1 MKIKFKAI
9 IAALGIISIISP
21 SIYAVT
27 NIEYNFKPAKAK
39 YKVILDGQSYQ
50 IPDSISFDE
59 GNVNIDTEFLKQN
72 LQVAS
77 DMTDSIEYSNGTLTY
92 LGNFIQTTV
101 SNEYVPIVGNTG
113 LLQSNID
120 YDILKNYFEKN
131 ELGSK
136 LHDKA
141 VEYIEKLQSEEDES
155 KIKEYT
161 SIVNNFNEEIRRINN
176 LKVENIQKD
185 LISTIPCLGV
195 NYNELEN
202 IEYNPDDDSVSISLE
217 PTYYLYSIIFRD
229 LRVLSMRYNIN
240 NSDDYVYVPDFDKD
254 TYTYTIKLD
263 DSVPDNATITT
274 SSVGYMNSILEQE
287 NLEDSDLN
295 ISVQDDTIQLV
306 NGMGTAT
313 VKVVYDMYASLGE
326 YADTSFTTNPEREY
340 TIYFTKYD
348 FIKGDLDRNGAVNS
362 DDAAIA
368 LDLYRYG
375 NVSDEDLQIGD
386 MDENGLINSDDAA
399 LILDVYRYGKYG
411 K

>member
-50 IPDSISFDE
+50 IPNSISFDE
-59 GNVNIDTEFLKQN
+59 GKVNIDTEFLKQN

-92 LGNFIQTTV
+92 LGKFIQTTV

-202 IEYNPDDDSVSISLE
+202 IGYNPDDDSVSISLE

-263 DSVPDNATITT
+263 DNVPDNATITT

-375 NVSDEDLQIGD
+375 NVSAEDLQIGD

-399 LILDVYRYGKYG
+399 LILDVYRYGY
-411 K
+411 

>member
-59 GNVNIDTEFLKQN
+59 GNVNINTEFLKQN

-195 NYNELEN
+195 NYNELKN

-399 LILDVYRYGKYG
+399 LILDVYRYGY
-411 K
+411 

>member
-50 IPDSISFDE
+50 IPNSISFDE
-59 GNVNIDTEFLKQN
+59 GKVNIDTEFLKQN

-176 LKVENIQKD
+176 LKVENIQKK
-185 LISTIPCLGV
+185 LILTIPCLGV
-195 NYNELEN
+195 NYNELKN
-202 IEYNPDDDSVSISLE
+202 IGYNPDDDSVSISLE

-399 LILDVYRYGKYG
+399 LILDVYRYGY
-411 K
+411 

>member
-50 IPDSISFDE
+50 IPNSISFDE

-77 DMTDSIEYSNGTLTY
+77 DMTDYIEYSNGTLTY

-399 LILDVYRYGKYG
+399 LILDVYRYGY
-411 K
+411 

>member
-59 GNVNIDTEFLKQN
+59 GNVNINTEFLKQN

-399 LILDVYRYGKYG
+399 LILDVYRYGY
-411 K
+411 

>member
-59 GNVNIDTEFLKQN
+59 GNVNINTEFLKQN

-176 LKVENIQKD
+176 LKVENIQKK
-185 LISTIPCLGV
+185 LILTIPCLGV

-399 LILDVYRYGKYG
+399 LILDVYRYGY
-411 K
+411 

>member
-59 GNVNIDTEFLKQN
+59 GNVNINTEFLKQN

-77 DMTDSIEYSNGTLTY
+77 DMTDYIEYSNGTLTY

-176 LKVENIQKD
+176 LKVENIQKK
-185 LISTIPCLGV
+185 LILTIPCLGV
-195 NYNELEN
+195 NYNELKN
-202 IEYNPDDDSVSISLE
+202 IGYNPDDDSVSISLE

-399 LILDVYRYGKYG
+399 LILDVYRYGY
-411 K
+411 

>member
-50 IPDSISFDE
+50 IPNSISFDE
-59 GNVNIDTEFLKQN
+59 GNVNINTEFLKQN

-202 IEYNPDDDSVSISLE
+202 IGYNPDDDSVSISLE

-399 LILDVYRYGKYG
+399 LILDVYRYGY
-411 K
+411 

>member
-50 IPDSISFDE
+50 IPNSISFDE
-59 GNVNIDTEFLKQN
+59 GKVNIDTEFLKQN

-195 NYNELEN
+195 NYNELKN

-399 LILDVYRYGKYG
+399 LILDVYRYGY
-411 K
+411 

>member
-59 GNVNIDTEFLKQN
+59 GNVNINTEFLKQN

-77 DMTDSIEYSNGTLTY
+77 DMTDYIEYSNGTLTY

-176 LKVENIQKD
+176 LKVENIQKK
-185 LISTIPCLGV
+185 LILTIPCLGV

-399 LILDVYRYGKYG
+399 LILDVYRYGY
-411 K
+411 

>member
-50 IPDSISFDE
+50 IPNSISFDE
-59 GNVNIDTEFLKQN
+59 GKVNIDTEFLKQN

-77 DMTDSIEYSNGTLTY
+77 DMTDYIEYSNGTLTY

-120 YDILKNYFEKN
+120 YDTLKNYFEKN

-176 LKVENIQKD
+176 LKVENIQKK
-185 LISTIPCLGV
+185 LILTIPCLGV
-195 NYNELEN
+195 NYNELKN
-202 IEYNPDDDSVSISLE
+202 IGYNPDDDSVSISLE

-399 LILDVYRYGKYG
+399 LILDVYRYGY
-411 K
+411 

>member
-50 IPDSISFDE
+50 IPNSISFDE
-59 GNVNIDTEFLKQN
+59 GKVNIDTEFLKQN

-77 DMTDSIEYSNGTLTY
+77 DMTDYIEYSNGTLTY

-176 LKVENIQKD
+176 LKVENIQKK
-185 LISTIPCLGV
+185 LILTIPCLGV
-195 NYNELEN
+195 NYNELKN
-202 IEYNPDDDSVSISLE
+202 IGYNPDDDSVSISLE

-386 MDENGLINSDDAA
+386 MDQNGLINSDDAA
-399 LILDVYRYGKYG
+399 LILDVYRYGY
-411 K
+411 

>member
-59 GNVNIDTEFLKQN
+59 GKVNIDTEFLKQN

-77 DMTDSIEYSNGTLTY
+77 DMTDYIEYSNGTLTY

-176 LKVENIQKD
+176 LKVENIQKK
-185 LISTIPCLGV
+185 LILTIPCLGV
-195 NYNELEN
+195 NYNELKN
-202 IEYNPDDDSVSISLE
+202 IGYNPDDDSVSISLE

-399 LILDVYRYGKYG
+399 LILDVYRYGY
-411 K
+411 

>member
-50 IPDSISFDE
+50 IPNSISFDE
-59 GNVNIDTEFLKQN
+59 GKVNIDTEFLKQN

-77 DMTDSIEYSNGTLTY
+77 DMTDYIEYSNGTLTY

-176 LKVENIQKD
+176 LKVENIQKK
-185 LISTIPCLGV
+185 LILTIPCLGV
-195 NYNELEN
+195 NYNELKN
-202 IEYNPDDDSVSISLE
+202 IGYNPDDDSVSISLE

-399 LILDVYRYGKYG
+399 LILDVYRYGY
-411 K
+411 

>member
-59 GNVNIDTEFLKQN
+59 GNVNINTEFLKQN

-195 NYNELEN
+195 NYNELKN
-202 IEYNPDDDSVSISLE
+202 IGYNPDDDSVSISLE

-399 LILDVYRYGKYG
+399 LILDVYRYGY
-411 K
+411 

>member
-50 IPDSISFDE
+50 IPNSISFDE
-59 GNVNIDTEFLKQN
+59 GKVNIDTEFLKQN

-399 LILDVYRYGKYG
+399 LILDVYRYGY
-411 K
+411 

>member
-50 IPDSISFDE
+50 IPNSISFDE
-59 GNVNIDTEFLKQN
+59 GNVNINTEFLKQN

-176 LKVENIQKD
+176 LKVENIQKK
-185 LISTIPCLGV
+185 LILTIPCLGV
-195 NYNELEN
+195 NYNELKN
-202 IEYNPDDDSVSISLE
+202 IGYNPDDDSVSISLE

-399 LILDVYRYGKYG
+399 LILDVYRYGK
-411 K
+411 

>member
-50 IPDSISFDE
+50 IPNSISFDE
-59 GNVNIDTEFLKQN
+59 GKVNIDTEFLKQN

-77 DMTDSIEYSNGTLTY
+77 DMTDYIEYSNGTLTY

-120 YDILKNYFEKN
+120 YDIIKNYFEKN

-141 VEYIEKLQSEEDES
+141 VEYIEKLQSEEDKS

-176 LKVENIQKD
+176 LKVENIQKK
-185 LISTIPCLGV
+185 LILTIPCLGV
-195 NYNELEN
+195 NYNELKN
-202 IEYNPDDDSVSISLE
+202 IGYNPDDDSVSISLE

-399 LILDVYRYGKYG
+399 LILDVYRYGY
-411 K
+411 

>member
-59 GNVNIDTEFLKQN
+59 GNVNINTEFLKQN

-202 IEYNPDDDSVSISLE
+202 IGYNPDDDSVSISLE

-263 DSVPDNATITT
+263 DNVPDNATITT

-375 NVSDEDLQIGD
+375 NVSAEDLQIGD

-399 LILDVYRYGKYG
+399 LILDVYRYGY
-411 K
+411 

>member
-59 GNVNIDTEFLKQN
+59 GKVNIDTEFLKQN

-195 NYNELEN
+195 NYNELKN
-202 IEYNPDDDSVSISLE
+202 IGYNPDDDSVSISLE

-399 LILDVYRYGKYG
+399 LILDVYRYGY
-411 K
+411 

>member
-50 IPDSISFDE
+50 IPNSISFDE
-59 GNVNIDTEFLKQN
+59 GKVNIDTEFLKQN

-77 DMTDSIEYSNGTLTY
+77 DMTDYIEYSNGTLTY

-141 VEYIEKLQSEEDES
+141 VEYIEKLQSEEDKS

-176 LKVENIQKD
+176 LKVENIQKK
-185 LISTIPCLGV
+185 LILTIPCLGV
-195 NYNELEN
+195 NYNELKN
-202 IEYNPDDDSVSISLE
+202 IGYNPDDDSVSISLE

-399 LILDVYRYGKYG
+399 LILDVYRYGY
-411 K
+411 

>member
-50 IPDSISFDE
+50 IPNSISFDE
-59 GNVNIDTEFLKQN
+59 GKVNIDTEFLKQN
-72 LQVAS
+72 SQVAS

-399 LILDVYRYGKYG
+399 LILDVYRYGY
-411 K
+411 

>member
-50 IPDSISFDE
+50 IPNSISFDE
-59 GNVNIDTEFLKQN
+59 GNVNINTEFLKQN

-176 LKVENIQKD
+176 LKVENIQKK
-185 LISTIPCLGV
+185 LILTIPCLGV
-195 NYNELEN
+195 NYNELKN
-202 IEYNPDDDSVSISLE
+202 IGYNPDDDSVSISLE

-399 LILDVYRYGKYG
+399 LILDVYRYGY
-411 K
+411 

>member
-59 GNVNIDTEFLKQN
+59 GNVNINTEFLKQN

-202 IEYNPDDDSVSISLE
+202 IGYNPDDDSVSISLE

-399 LILDVYRYGKYG
+399 LILDVYRYGY
-411 K
+411 

>member
-59 GNVNIDTEFLKQN
+59 GNVNINTEFLKQN

-77 DMTDSIEYSNGTLTY
+77 DMTDYIEYSNGTLTY

-176 LKVENIQKD
+176 LKVENIKKK
-185 LISTIPCLGV
+185 LILTIPCLGV
-195 NYNELEN
+195 NYNELKN
-202 IEYNPDDDSVSISLE
+202 IGYNPDDDSVSISLE

-399 LILDVYRYGKYG
+399 LILDVYRYGY
-411 K
+411 

>member
-59 GNVNIDTEFLKQN
+59 GNVNINTEFLKQN

-176 LKVENIQKD
+176 LKVENIQKK
-185 LISTIPCLGV
+185 LILTIPCLGV
-195 NYNELEN
+195 NYNELKN
-202 IEYNPDDDSVSISLE
+202 IGYNPDDDSVSISLE

-326 YADTSFTTNPEREY
+326 YADTSFTINPEREY

-399 LILDVYRYGKYG
+399 LILDVYRYGY
-411 K
+411 

>member
-1 MKIKFKAI
+1 
-9 IAALGIISIISP
+9 
-21 SIYAVT
+21 
-27 NIEYNFKPAKAK
+27 
-39 YKVILDGQSYQ
+39 
-50 IPDSISFDE
+50 
-59 GNVNIDTEFLKQN
+59 
-72 LQVAS
+72 
-77 DMTDSIEYSNGTLTY
+77 
-92 LGNFIQTTV
+92 
-101 SNEYVPIVGNTG
+101 
-113 LLQSNID
+113 
-120 YDILKNYFEKN
+120 
-131 ELGSK
+131 
-136 LHDKA
+136 
-141 VEYIEKLQSEEDES
+141 
-155 KIKEYT
+155 
-161 SIVNNFNEEIRRINN
+161 
-176 LKVENIQKD
+176 
-185 LISTIPCLGV
+185 
-195 NYNELEN
+195 
-202 IEYNPDDDSVSISLE
+202 
-217 PTYYLYSIIFRD
+217 
-229 LRVLSMRYNIN
+229 MRYNIN

-399 LILDVYRYGKYG
+399 LILDVYRYGY
-411 K
+411 

>member
-59 GNVNIDTEFLKQN
+59 GNVNINTEFLKQN

-176 LKVENIQKD
+176 LKVENIQKK
-185 LISTIPCLGV
+185 LILTIPCLGV
-195 NYNELEN
+195 NYNELKN
-202 IEYNPDDDSVSISLE
+202 IGYNPDDDSVSISLE

-399 LILDVYRYGKYG
+399 LILDVYRYGY
-411 K
+411 

>member
-59 GNVNIDTEFLKQN
+59 GNVNINTEFLKQN

-176 LKVENIQKD
+176 LKVENIQKK
-185 LISTIPCLGV
+185 LILTIPCLGV
-195 NYNELEN
+195 NYNELKN
-202 IEYNPDDDSVSISLE
+202 IGYNPDDDSVSISLE

-287 NLEDSDLN
+287 NLEDYDLN

-399 LILDVYRYGKYG
+399 LILDVYRYGY
-411 K
+411 

>member
-50 IPDSISFDE
+50 IPNSISFDE
-59 GNVNIDTEFLKQN
+59 GKVNIDTEFLKQN

-92 LGNFIQTTV
+92 LGKFIQTTV

-136 LHDKA
+136 LHDKV

-176 LKVENIQKD
+176 LKVENIQKK
-185 LISTIPCLGV
+185 LILTIPCLGV
-195 NYNELEN
+195 NYNELKN
-202 IEYNPDDDSVSISLE
+202 IGYNPDDDSVSISLE

-240 NSDDYVYVPDFDKD
+240 NSDDYIYVPDFDKD

-326 YADTSFTTNPEREY
+326 YADTSFTTNPEKEY

-399 LILDVYRYGKYG
+399 LILDVYRYGY
-411 K
+411 

>member
-50 IPDSISFDE
+50 IPNSISFDE
-59 GNVNIDTEFLKQN
+59 GKVNIDTEFLKQN

-77 DMTDSIEYSNGTLTY
+77 DMTDYIEYSNGTLTY

-176 LKVENIQKD
+176 LKVENIQKK
-185 LISTIPCLGV
+185 LILTIPCLGV
-195 NYNELEN
+195 NYNELKN

-399 LILDVYRYGKYG
+399 LILDVYRYGY
-411 K
+411 

>member
-50 IPDSISFDE
+50 IPNSISFDE
-59 GNVNIDTEFLKQN
+59 GKVNIDTEFLKQN

-77 DMTDSIEYSNGTLTY
+77 DMTDYIEYSNGTLTY
-92 LGNFIQTTV
+92 LGTFIHTTV

-176 LKVENIQKD
+176 LKVENIQKK
-185 LISTIPCLGV
+185 LILTIPCLGV
-195 NYNELEN
+195 NYNELKN

-399 LILDVYRYGKYG
+399 LILDVYRYGY
-411 K
+411 